1 MCEDME
7 MIEMAL
13 IIWKGY
19 NKVIK
24 FSMNEEKNTI
34 KNFKFESRTFEIC
47 KSSMFSVYNI
57 WRKLSF
63 GLISVDLI

>member
-1 MCEDME
+1 MCEDLE

-24 FSMNEEKNTI
+24 FSMNEEKT
-34 KNFKFESRTFEIC
+34 
-47 KSSMFSVYNI
+47 
-57 WRKLSF
+57 L
-63 GLISVDLI
+63 